1 MMPTIRITTTLCL
14 KCLNKSHHQLI
25 MERVKF
31 ADIKPASYNPRKIT
45 EEAFVELKGSLKT
58 LGFILPI
65 IVNRDNMTIVA
76 GHQRTKAATAVGIE
90 EAPAYF
96 ISGIDIESEI
106 LFNQIHNGVE
116 LEPEKNSECLA
127 PRDWGTFHDDVPASD
142 FKIADCNPSIV
153 KDICRLIVK
162 HGDALCA
169 IVCGNEVV
177 FGNNY
182 IKAADTIGYPIH
194 CYFLDPAKKGIF
206 DYYFKKDYGVFNY
219 EHIERADFM
228 QGRAQPPRHKGIDW
242 SVLYREVVPH
252 LEKEDRRQVKILDFG
267 CGKAMFINKLRR
279 ELGYRYAIGLEF
291 FNHNLKGI
299 SIAKGHEMID
309 AFIAYI
315 KENGIHDGGVFDY
328 TICDAV
334 LNSVNTQFA
343 EDAVLICL
351 NLFTKMGGKVFVS
364 GRSKEVAEKQYK
376 AKRNT
381 VDSTTT
387 VQFFDENGLTAFMQ
401 EGQWFFQKFLTKEQ
415 VQAMFDRFGFEPFM
429 QYNKSGYWGW
439 GAHKV
444 RELTREE
451 YIAAINYEF
460 NLNLPND
467 QSYNRQGDILP
478 LFGLAD

>member
-1 MMPTIRITTTLCL
+1 
-14 KCLNKSHHQLI
+14 

-96 ISGIDIESEI
+96 ISGVDIESEI

>member
-1 MMPTIRITTTLCL
+1 MD
-14 KCLNKSHHQLI
+14 K
-25 MERVKF
+25 VKF
-31 ADIKPASYNPRKIT
+31 ENIKPASYNPRKIT
-45 EEAFVELKGSLKT
+45 EEAFVELQGSLKT

-65 IVNRDNMTIVA
+65 IVNKDNMTIVA
-76 GHQRTKAATAVGIE
+76 GHQRTKAAKEVGIE

-96 ISGIDIESEI
+96 ISGVDIESEI
-106 LFNQIHNGVE
+106 LFNQVHNGVE
-116 LEPEKNSECLA
+116 LEPEVLSICKNVRE
-127 PRDWGTFHDDVPASD
+127 PGFYDDLTPAD
-142 FKIADCNPSIV
+142 FEIKDANASIV

-169 IVCGNEVV
+169 IVCGDEVV

-182 IKAADTIGYPIH
+182 IKAAATLGYPIH
-194 CYFLDPAKKGIF
+194 VSFIEGSKRGIF

-219 EHIERADFM
+219 EHIERADFI

-252 LEKEDRRQVKILDFG
+252 LEKEDRRKVKILDFG

-279 ELGYRYAIGLEF
+279 ELGYRYALGLEF
-291 FNHNLKGI
+291 FNHNLRGI
-299 SIAKGHEMID
+299 SIEKGHEMID

-315 KENGIHDGGVFDY
+315 KENGIKDGGVFDY

-343 EDAVLICL
+343 EDAVLTCL
-351 NLFTKMGGKVFVS
+351 NLFTKIGGNVFVS
-364 GRSKEVAEKQYK
+364 GRLKEVALKQYG

-381 VDSTTT
+381 VDCTTT

-401 EGQWFFQKFLTKEQ
+401 EGQWFFQKFLSDEQ
-415 VQAMFDRFGFEPFM
+415 IEAMFPKFGFEPFM
-429 QYNKSGYWGW
+429 RYKKSGYWGW
-439 GAHKV
+439 GAKKV

-451 YIAAINYEF
+451 YIAALDYEF
-460 NLNLPND
+460 NLKLPNK
-467 QSYNRQGDILP
+467 QSYNRQEDVKA
-478 LFGLAD
+478 LFGLCDDNKD

>member
-1 MMPTIRITTTLCL
+1 
-14 KCLNKSHHQLI
+14 

-31 ADIKPASYNPRKIT
+31 ADIKPASYNPRKIS
-45 EEAFVELKGSLKT
+45 EEAFVELQGSLKT

-76 GHQRTKAATAVGIE
+76 GHQRTKAATAVGIA

-96 ISGIDIESEI
+96 ISGVDIESEI

-116 LEPEKNSECLA
+116 LEPETHSECLS
-127 PRDWGTFHDDVPASD
+127 PREWGTFHDDVPVSD
-142 FKIADCNPSIV
+142 FKIAECNASIV

-182 IKAADTIGYPIH
+182 IKAASTIGYPVH
-194 CYFLDPAKKGIF
+194 CYFLDPAKKAIF

-219 EHIERADFM
+219 EHIERADFI

-252 LEKEDRRQVKILDFG
+252 LEKEDRRKVKILDFG

-343 EDAVLICL
+343 EDAVLTCL

-381 VDSTTT
+381 VDSTKT
-387 VQFFDENGLTAFMQ
+387 VQFFDENGLTASMQ

-415 VQAMFDRFGFEPFM
+415 VQAMFGRFGFEPFM

-439 GAHKV
+439 GAYKV

-460 NLNLPND
+460 NLNLPNN
-467 QSYNRQGDILP
+467 QSYNRQGDVLP
-478 LFGLAD
+478 LFGLTDDNA

>member
-1 MMPTIRITTTLCL
+1 MDY
-14 KCLNKSHHQLI
+14 
-25 MERVKF
+25 VKF

-45 EEAFVELKGSLKT
+45 EGAFEELQGSLKT

-76 GHQRTKAATAVGIE
+76 GHQRTKAAMAVGIE
-90 EAPAYF
+90 KAPVYF
-96 ISGIDIESEI
+96 ISGVDIESEI
-106 LFNQIHNGVE
+106 LFNQVHNGVE
-116 LEPEKNSECLA
+116 LEPAVLSICKN
-127 PRDWGTFHDDVPASD
+127 PRAAGEFYNDIPASD
-142 FKIADCNPSIV
+142 FEIKDANASIV

-169 IVCGNEVV
+169 IVCGDEVV

-182 IKAADTIGYPIH
+182 IKAAATLGYPIH
-194 CYFLDPAKKGIF
+194 CYFLETGKRAIF

-219 EHIERADFM
+219 DHIERADFM

-252 LEKEDRRQVKILDFG
+252 LEKEDRRKVKILDFG

-291 FNHNLKGI
+291 FNHNIKGI

-309 AFIAYI
+309 AFISYI

-334 LNSVNTQFA
+334 LNSVNTQAA
-343 EDAVLICL
+343 EDAVLTCL

-364 GRSKEVAEKQYK
+364 GRSKEVAMKQYG

-381 VDSTTT
+381 VDCTTT

-401 EGQWFFQKFLTKEQ
+401 EGQWFFQKFLTKDQ
-415 VQAMFDRFGFEPFM
+415 VQAMFGRFGFEPFM
-429 QYNKSGYWGW
+429 QYQKSGYWGW
-439 GAHKV
+439 GAYKV
-444 RELTREE
+444 RELSRQE
-451 YIAAINYEF
+451 YIDAINLEF
-460 NLNLPND
+460 NLNLPNN
-467 QSYNRQGDILP
+467 QSYNRQGDVLP